1 MHPDNEPIS
10 LGAGTLYII
19 DPETG
24 EEAPLGQVTQIRC
37 IEADNSGTYSYNGV
51 QLPPLP
57 ELDVHRIKHPPE
69 ATVTFHIN
77 SKRMTRKKFVKKLMA
92 SGVPRNVANTMAE
105 IVRDHGDS
113 YSWGYLIICLTDH
126 LPWKET

>member
-19 DPETG
+19 DQETG
-24 EEAPLGQVTQIRC
+24 EEAPLGQVTQIRG
-37 IEADNSGTYSYNGV
+37 IEADTSGAYSYNGV

-57 ELDVHRIKHPPE
+57 EADVHRIKQPPT
-69 ATVTFHIN
+69 ATFTFTIR

-92 SGVPRNVANTMAE
+92 DGVPRNIANDMADLVL
-105 IVRDHGDS
+105 IHGHT
-113 YSWGYLIICLTDH
+113 YAWGYFVICVSGV
-126 LPWKET
+126 LPWKGD

>member
-24 EEAPLGQVTQIRC
+24 EEAPLGQVTQIRG
-37 IEADNSGTYSYNGV
+37 IEVDT
-51 QLPPLP
+51 
-57 ELDVHRIKHPPE
+57 EEDKIVHRINNPPT

-92 SGVPRNVANTMAE
+92 DGVPRNVANTMAE